1 MAYTRPH
8 NSVLGKIM
16 QPTAC
21 VDPCV
26 GVRIIVYN
34 TAYCIGIWATP
45 TLDLIFFWWQKRRC
59 TDS

>member
-1 MAYTRPH
+1 MANTRPH

-26 GVRIIVYN
+26 GVRIIAIIQHIVSVY
-34 TAYCIGIWATP
+34 GQRP
-45 TLDLIFFWWQKRRC
+45 R
-59 TDS
+59 